1 MRLGKYKYSGKL
13 YTKDEVKNMQKCR
26 LCISDEQ
33 ANNEEWINE
42 RHLQDLKECLTCC
55 GCPMAQKNVIAC

>member
-26 LCISDEQ
+26 LCISNER
-33 ANNEEWINE
+33 ANNEERINE
-42 RHLQDLKECLTCC
+42 QHLHDLKECLTC
-55 GCPMAQKNVIAC
+55 